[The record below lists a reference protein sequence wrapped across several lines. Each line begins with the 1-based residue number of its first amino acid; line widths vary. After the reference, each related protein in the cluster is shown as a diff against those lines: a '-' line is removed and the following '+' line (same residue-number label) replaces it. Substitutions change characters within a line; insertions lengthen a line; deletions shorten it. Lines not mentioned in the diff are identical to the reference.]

1 MSWQETIL
9 ERLQKEETENQWN
22 LLYLKL
28 SRMNRKASYK
38 QKHFIYQMA
47 LEVGNNVELS
57 KIRTSKEA
65 SKVIDYLKA
74 RKRAMEGGV

>member
-1 MSWQETIL
+1 MSWQDMVL
-9 ERLQKEETENQWN
+9 EQLRRSEEENQWN

-28 SRMNRKASYK
+28 SRRNRRASYK
-38 QKHFIYQMA
+38 QKHWIYQMA
-47 LEVGNNVELS
+47 LEVGKKVELS

-74 RKRAMEGGV
+74 RKRAMEDGV